1 MRLNSGKDFNF
12 CKTNRLLAP
21 PSFHSVP
28 SVFTHAGIRPESM
41 TLGCSCGNE
50 EVGKWEG
57 QVYASGAD
65 LAKPAKSEALVV
77 GGGGSG
83 GRPMYVAVENQEPVD
98 HAKLKAI

>member
-1 MRLNSGKDFNF
+1 
-12 CKTNRLLAP
+12 
-21 PSFHSVP
+21 
-28 SVFTHAGIRPESM
+28 M
-41 TLGCSCGNE
+41 TLGCSCGSE

-57 QVYASGAD
+57 QIYVSGAD

-83 GRPMYVAVENQEPVD
+83 DRPMYVAVENQEPVD